1 MAVAW
6 NELVSAD
13 TAASREFYAEL
24 LGWSAR
30 EVPAAGGGTY
40 TLFSENGSEVAGM
53 LAPPDETWAAA
64 AGAPRWFAYMAVED
78 IDAAAARAAELGGAV
93 LRPPFDIPGVGR
105 IAIVADPAGA
115 AFGLLQAGG

>member
-6 NELVSAD
+6 NELVTAD

-30 EVPAAGGGTY
+30 EVPMGAGGGY
-40 TLFSENGSEVAGM
+40 TLFSENGREVAGM

-93 LRPPFDIPGVGR
+93 LRPPFDIPDMGR

-115 AFGLLQAGG
+115 AFGLFQANG